1 MIVEFN
7 RPIRCND
14 TDVCASN
21 LLSLAEGNL
30 SLVLHAELNDSI
42 GLEGSLSINHKPND
56 HKIRIEVYERT
67 EGRLRRP
74 DSMPTTSEIRGAI
87 P

>member
-1 MIVEFN
+1 LIVEFN

-14 TDVCASN
+14 SIICANN

-30 SLVLHAELNDSI
+30 SLVLHAKLNDSI
-42 GLEGSLSINHKPND
+42 GLEGSLTIAHKPND
-56 HKIRIEVYERT
+56 HKIRIEVYEKT
-67 EGRLRRP
+67 EGRLKRP
-74 DSMPTTSEIRGAI
+74 ATMPSNDQIKGAI